1 MIYLKYYLM
10 HKNDI
15 VAVTEDLEVKE
26 VRVSSLMPSRLKVGS
41 ILNYWLEARM
51 IDMHRAN
58 SRMLFRSLRLRQSD
72 EVERIIDISHAVT
85 ITDNWWLRREDE
97 ELDYYNL
104 KRYNESIANIA
115 LTGVSDKSFSEKLAN
130 GYLEL
135 GTTGSF
141 EKAWKFIDGKWCMY
155 KKGNTEE
162 LVAEYFCY
170 CFLHY
175 LNEPVAEYKIMRV
188 ASTGIRN
195 KVNIFILSKD
205 FTNNASVDFEP
216 FWNLFWGEID
226 EKFILQD
233 IPERL
238 CIPYLKII
246 YFDALL
252 QNPDR
257 HSQNIGFLRNA
268 ETGELIELAPNFDFN
283 MALIAKSDL
292 DFNKQRGSILANDFL
307 DALGYS
313 NISPKFI
320 LRSISDI
327 NTAIDLAIRDTKMSF
342 KEYDIDFD
350 LISNYVLSCARYIE
364 NRIS

>member
-1 MIYLKYYLM
+1 M
-10 HKNDI
+10 HKDDI
-15 VAVTEDLEVKE
+15 IAVVENLEVKE
-26 VRVSSLMPSRLKVGS
+26 IVVSSLMPSRLKVGS

-58 SRMLFRSLRLRQSD
+58 SRMLFRALRLRQSD
-72 EVERIIDISHAVT
+72 ELERIIDISHAVT

-97 ELDYYNL
+97 KIDYYNL
-104 KRYNESIANIA
+104 KRYNESIADIA
-115 LTGVSDKSFSEKLAN
+115 LIGVSDKSSSDKLEK

-141 EKAWKFIDGKWCMY
+141 EKAWKFIDGQWCMY
-155 KKGNTEE
+155 KRGNTEE
-162 LVAEYFCY
+162 LISEFFCY

-175 LNEPVAEYKIMRV
+175 LNEPVAEYKILR
-188 ASTGIRN
+188 AESRGIRN
-195 KVNIFILSKD
+195 KTNMFILSKD

-216 FWNLFWGEID
+216 FWNLFWGEVN
-226 EKFILQD
+226 EQFILQN
-233 IPERL
+233 IPESL

-257 HSQNIGFLRNA
+257 HSQNIGLLRNA
-268 ETGELIELAPNFDFN
+268 ETGELIKLAPNFDFN
-283 MALIAKSDL
+283 MALIATSEL

-307 DALGYS
+307 DALEY
-313 NISPKFI
+313 NDISPKII

-327 NTAIDLAIRDTKMSF
+327 ETAIDLAIRDTKMSF
-342 KEYDIDFD
+342 NEYDIDFD
-350 LISNYVLSCARYIE
+350 LISNYILSCAEYIE
-364 NRIS
+364 SRIN

>member
-15 VAVTEDLEVKE
+15 IAVIEDLEVKE

-51 IDMHRAN
+51 IDMRRAN
-58 SRMLFRSLRLRQSD
+58 SRMLFRALRLRQSD
-72 EVERIIDISHAVT
+72 EIERIIDISHAVT

-97 ELDYYNL
+97 ELDYCNL
-104 KRYNESIANIA
+104 KRYNESIADIA
-115 LTGVSDKSFSEKLAN
+115 LTGVSDESYKEQLIK

-141 EKAWKFIDGKWCMY
+141 EKAWKFIDGQWCMY
-155 KKGNTEE
+155 KRGNTEE
-162 LVAEYFCY
+162 LISEFFCY

-175 LNEPVAEYKIMRV
+175 LNETVAEYKILRTESM
-188 ASTGIRN
+188 GIRN
-195 KVNIFILSKD
+195 KANIFILSKD

-216 FWNLFWGEID
+216 FWNLFWGETD
-226 EKFILQD
+226 EKFILKN
-233 IPERL
+233 IPESL
-238 CIPYLKII
+238 CVPYLKII

-257 HSQNIGFLRNA
+257 HSQNIGLLRDA

-292 DFNKQRGSILANDFL
+292 AFNKQRGSILANDFL
-307 DALGYS
+307 DALEYS
-313 NISPKFI
+313 DISPKLI
-320 LRSISDI
+320 LRSMSDI
-327 NTAIDLAIRDTKMSF
+327 QTAVNLAIRDTKIAF
-342 KEYDIDFD
+342 EEYDIDFD
-350 LISNYVLSCARYIE
+350 LISSYVLSCAKYIE
-364 NRIS
+364 SKIN

>member
-1 MIYLKYYLM
+1 MSYLKYYLM

-15 VAVTEDLEVKE
+15 IAVIEDLEVKE
-26 VRVSSLMPSRLKVGS
+26 IRVSSLMPSRLKVGS

-58 SRMLFRSLRLRQSD
+58 SRMLFRALRLRQSD
-72 EVERIIDISHAVT
+72 EIERITDISHAVT

-97 ELDYYNL
+97 ELDYCNL
-104 KRYNESIANIA
+104 KRYNESIADIA
-115 LTGVSDKSFSEKLAN
+115 LTGVSDENYKEQLIK

-141 EKAWKFIDGKWCMY
+141 EKAWKFIDGQWCMY
-155 KKGNTEE
+155 KRGNIEE
-162 LVAEYFCY
+162 LISEFFCY

-188 ASTGIRN
+188 ASMGIRN
-195 KVNIFILSKD
+195 KTNMFILSKD

-216 FWNLFWGEID
+216 FWNLFWGEVD
-226 EKFILQD
+226 EKFILQN
-233 IPERL
+233 IPESL
-238 CIPYLKII
+238 CVPYLKIV

-257 HSQNIGFLRNA
+257 HSQNIGLLRDT
-268 ETGELIELAPNFDFN
+268 ETGEIIKLAPNFDFN
-283 MALIAKSDL
+283 MALIATSEL

-307 DALGYS
+307 DALEYS
-313 NISPKFI
+313 DISHKFI
-320 LRSISDI
+320 LRSMSDI
-327 NTAIDLAIRDTKMSF
+327 KIAIDLAIRDTKISF

-350 LISNYVLSCARYIE
+350 LISNYVLSCAEYIE
-364 NRIS
+364 SKIN